1 MRGWKSMAIHEECGV
16 FGIYD
21 PAGDCART
29 TYYGLYALQHRGQE
43 ACGIAAMNGLEMRCH
58 KDVGLVGDVFS
69 APVLDELGGTM
80 AVGHVRYSTTG
91 GSKRENAQPLTL
103 SYVKGTFA
111 VAHNG
116 NLVNVDNLRRHYEY
130 RGAIFH
136 TTTDSEIIAY
146 IIAQERLLCGSI
158 ERAVAN
164 AIHQLRGAFSLVV
177 MSSRKLIA
185 ARDPWGFRPL
195 CIGKRGDAW
204 IFASESCAL
213 DCVGAT
219 FIRDV
224 EPGEVVYVDLNGE
237 LQSIRDCCGTEKTSL
252 CIFEYLYFARP
263 DSIIDG
269 QSVHDARI
277 LAGRCLAK
285 EHPVE
290 ADVVI
295 GVPDSGLNAAK
306 GYAMESGIP
315 YNDGLIKNRYIGRT
329 FIQPGQAN
337 REQAVKLK
345 LNPLRSTIAGKR
357 VVVIDDSI
365 VQPAGAPAAGRRG
378 EGGPHAVIR
387 AHVHRP
393 LLFRHGHPLQKGT
406 DGLQSYAGRDAG
418 AYRRGQSGLS
428 VSGQPAEDRAGVPLR
443 LLRWLLYRALPPS
456 GGGSGAELS
465 IVKEPGRSP
474 ALFLPASDLTKITKT
489 AYRAMRNAKNEIKI
503 CICAKMC

>member
-1 MRGWKSMAIHEECGV
+1 MAIHEECGV

-21 PAGDCART
+21 PAGSCAQSA
-29 TYYGLYALQHRGQE
+29 YYGLYALQHRGQE
-43 ACGIAAMNGLEMRCH
+43 ACGIATMNGLEMKCH

-69 APVLDELGGTM
+69 REILDDLGGTM

-91 GSKRENAQPLTL
+91 GSRRENAQPLTL

-136 TTTDSEIIAY
+136 TSTDSEIISY
-146 IIAQERLLCGSI
+146 IIAQERLLCPSI
-158 ERAVAN
+158 ERAVAS
-164 AIHQLRGAFSLVV
+164 AVRQLRGAFSLVV

-195 CIGKRGDAW
+195 CIGRRGEAW

-213 DCVGAT
+213 DSVGAV
-219 FIRDV
+219 FVRDV
-224 EPGEVVYVDLNGE
+224 EPGEVVYVDLDGK
-237 LQSIRDCCGTEKTSL
+237 LQSIRDDCGARKTSL

-263 DSIIDG
+263 DSVIDG

-277 LAGRCLAK
+277 LAGRYLAR

-315 YNDGLIKNRYIGRT
+315 YNDGLIKNRYVGRT
-329 FIQPGQAN
+329 FIQPSQED
-337 REQAVKLK
+337 RELAVRLK
-345 LNPLRSTIAGKR
+345 LNPLRSTIAGQR

-365 VQPAGAPAAGRRG
+365 VRG
-378 EGGPHAVIR
+378 TTSNQLV
-387 AHVHRP
+387 
-393 LLFRHGHPLQKGT
+393 
-406 DGLQSYAGRDAG
+406 
-418 AYRRGQSGLS
+418 
-428 VSGQPAEDRAGVPLR
+428 R
-443 LLRWLLYRALPPS
+443 LLREAGAKEVHMLSSAPMFIAPCYFGTDIPS
-456 GGGSGAELS
+456 KQELMACNHTLEEMRQLIGADSLGFLS
-465 IVKEPGRSP
+465 LDS
-474 ALFLPASDLTKITKT
+474 LSKIAPECRCGFCDGCFTEH
-489 AYRAMRNAKNEIKI
+489 YPIPVDGEGQES
-503 CICAKMC
+503 

>member
-1 MRGWKSMAIHEECGV
+1 MGAFLGSRGPSNEGGRRLMRGWKSMAIHEECGV

-365 VQPAGAPAAGRRG
+365 VRG
-378 EGGPHAVIR
+378 TTSNQLVR
-387 AHVHRP
+387 
-393 LLFRHGHPLQKGT
+393 LL
-406 DGLQSYAGRDAG
+406 RDAG
-418 AYRRGQSGLS
+418 AKEVHMLSSAPMFIAPCYFGTDIPSKKELMACNHTLDEMRELIGADSLGFLS
-428 VSGQPAEDRAGVPLR
+428 VDSLRKIAPECRCGFCDGCFTEHYPLPVEEAEQ
-443 LLRWLLYRALPPS
+443 
-456 GGGSGAELS
+456 
-465 IVKEPGRSP
+465 
-474 ALFLPASDLTKITKT
+474 
-489 AYRAMRNAKNEIKI
+489 N
-503 CICAKMC
+503 

>member
-219 FIRDV
+219 FVRDV

-365 VQPAGAPAAGRRG
+365 VRG
-378 EGGPHAVIR
+378 TTSNQLVR
-387 AHVHRP
+387 
-393 LLFRHGHPLQKGT
+393 LL
-406 DGLQSYAGRDAG
+406 RDAG
-418 AYRRGQSGLS
+418 AKEVHMLSSAPMFIAPCYFGTDIPSKKELMACNHTLDEMRELIGADSLGFLS
-428 VSGQPAEDRAGVPLR
+428 VDSLRKIAPECRCGFCDGCFTEHYPLPVEEAEQ
-443 LLRWLLYRALPPS
+443 
-456 GGGSGAELS
+456 
-465 IVKEPGRSP
+465 
-474 ALFLPASDLTKITKT
+474 
-489 AYRAMRNAKNEIKI
+489 N
-503 CICAKMC
+503 